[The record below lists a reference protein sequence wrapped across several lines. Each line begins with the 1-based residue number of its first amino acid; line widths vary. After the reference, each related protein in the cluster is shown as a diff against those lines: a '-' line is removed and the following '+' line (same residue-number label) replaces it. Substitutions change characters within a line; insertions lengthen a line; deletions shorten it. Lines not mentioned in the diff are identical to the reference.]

1 MKMKIKN
8 PLGLFALLI
17 TTMYAVT
24 ALAFREGL
32 SPLCGVGER
41 LPVIAF
47 VVVFPFVL
55 LLTVYRLVVKYPG
68 HLFSPGEFK
77 TVEDYLCATHN
88 ELYLRKVEAEVA
100 ALNASVA
107 MPGGASTAGA
117 PAAGAQR
124 VGNAGRVAG
133 EAGATQPGTDRPEAD
148 GVRGE
153 GAMTLAAYRGIE
165 ARAVDEMERIYG
177 ISFVRGAVLNIGK
190 RRVVV
195 DAVGHRGD
203 VSYIVE
209 VKYWRNGR
217 DAAQLCEGL
226 HHFLSQRRLFR
237 RIGEVRMVVAV
248 VLDRPEPSLQREVE
262 VFVARRTADAC
273 LHFIYLG

>member
-1 MKMKIKN
+1 MPSR
-8 PLGLFALLI
+8 PLLSARGCRPCAGWASVCRSLRSLWS
-17 TTMYAVT
+17 
-24 ALAFREGL
+24 FR
-32 SPLCGVGER
+32 S
-41 LPVIAF
+41 
-47 VVVFPFVL
+47 FVL

-100 ALNASVA
+100 ALNASVP
-107 MPGGASTAGA
+107 MPGSASTAGA
-117 PAAGAQR
+117 PAAGAQQ

-153 GAMTLAAYRGIE
+153 GAMTLATYRGIE

-177 ISFVRGAVLNIGK
+177 ISFVRGAVMNIGK

-195 DAVGHRGD
+195 DAV
-203 VSYIVE
+203 VIV
-209 VKYWRNGR
+209 
-217 DAAQLCEGL
+217 A
-226 HHFLSQRRLFR
+226 
-237 RIGEVRMVVAV
+237 M
-248 VLDRPEPSLQREVE
+248 
-262 VFVARRTADAC
+262 
-273 LHFIYLG
+273 

>member
-100 ALNASVA
+100 ALNASVP
-107 MPGGASTAGA
+107 MPGSASTAGA

-148 GVRGE
+148 GVRGV

-195 DAVGHRGD
+195 DAV
-203 VSYIVE
+203 VIV
-209 VKYWRNGR
+209 
-217 DAAQLCEGL
+217 A
-226 HHFLSQRRLFR
+226 
-237 RIGEVRMVVAV
+237 M
-248 VLDRPEPSLQREVE
+248 
-262 VFVARRTADAC
+262 
-273 LHFIYLG
+273 